1 MDAIN
6 QYKELTN
13 SLVDTTLLSESV
25 QQALLGMSATIEAA
39 GLNQTKLS
47 GIAASI
53 LDSLHFDMSMDAV
66 IPAEKARAVVEEVKS
81 YLPVEVTEEVENKF
95 SSAQTAGN
103 NISRSDW
110 IAIIGIIVPVLIA
123 LAGWALSLEHDQ
135 KEEAAW
141 CATAEY
147 QQESLEIQRQN
158 AKQLE
163 EFQQCVEE
171 HFKVAEEH
179 FKITEETNER
189 IAQAL
194 ELLADQGIKLDNQ
207 GEAVVDLPDFP
218 DDADDQGVLQ
228 ERPDSEK

>member
-110 IAIIGIIVPVLIA
+110 LTIIEIIVPVLIA
-123 LAGWALSLEHDQ
+123 LAGWVLSLEHDQ
-135 KEEAAW
+135 KEEDFW
-141 CATAEY
+141 YATAEY
-147 QQESLEIQRQN
+147 QQED
-158 AKQLE
+158 
-163 EFQQCVEE
+163 
-171 HFKVAEEH
+171 
-179 FKITEETNER
+179 
-189 IAQAL
+189 L
-194 ELLADQGIKLDNQ
+194 ELKRQDIALKQEILEHLKNPQDAPMGIGDTSENVANSGQ
-207 GEAVVDLPDFP
+207 HVIDSVDSQ
-218 DDADDQGVLQ
+218 DDADDQSVLQ
-228 ERPDSEK
+228 ERPDCKK